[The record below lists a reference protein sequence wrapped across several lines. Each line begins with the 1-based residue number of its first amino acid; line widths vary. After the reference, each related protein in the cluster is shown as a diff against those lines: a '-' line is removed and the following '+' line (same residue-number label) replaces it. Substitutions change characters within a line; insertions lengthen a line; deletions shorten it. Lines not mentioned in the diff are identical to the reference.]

1 MQGLPAFADP
11 NLLLGAEHF
20 GDAGVYRLADRLAIV
35 QSVDFFPPIVN
46 DPYLFGRIAA
56 ANALSDI
63 YAIGAQPRTALNIVG
78 FPDEQ
83 VDLEVLG
90 EILRGGAER
99 IEAAGAVVVGGHSLR
114 DAEIKYGL
122 AVTGV
127 VDPELMMTNMAAK
140 PGQVLVLTKPLG
152 TGFITTAAQ
161 AGKCPDDVLA
171 GASASMVRLNRAA
184 SEAAVALGA
193 KAATDITG
201 FGLGVHAGQMARA
214 SGVTFVMKL
223 ADLPLLPGAK
233 ELASKGH
240 HTRANATNRDHVK
253 GFTLFEAAA
262 DSLEAQL
269 LFDPQTSG
277 GLLVAM
283 PPRRAEE
290 FVQRCRADAPASAA
304 IIGSVESSRDVDLVI
319 R

>member
-1 MQGLPAFADP
+1 MSADP

-20 GDAGVYRLADRLAIV
+20 GDAGVYRLADGMAIV

-90 EILRGGAER
+90 EILKGGAER

-127 VDPELMMTNMAAK
+127 VDPDLMMTNMAAK

-152 TGFITTAAQ
+152 TGFITTAAE
-161 AGKCPDDVLA
+161 AGNCPDDVLA
-171 GASASMVRLNRAA
+171 GASASMVRLNRAS

-233 ELASKGH
+233 ELAAKGH

-253 GFTLFEAAA
+253 GFTLFEAAD

-304 IIGSVESSRDVDLVI
+304 IIGSVESSRDVDLVS

>member
-1 MQGLPAFADP
+1 MQGLPASADP

-20 GDAGVYRLADRLAIV
+20 GDAGVYRLADGMAIV

-56 ANALSDI
+56 ANALSDV
-63 YAIGAQPRTALNIVG
+63 YAIGAKPRTALNIVG

-83 VDLEVLG
+83 LDLEVLG

-99 IEAAGAVVVGGHSLR
+99 IEAAGAVIVGGHSLR

-127 VDPELMMTNMAAK
+127 VDPDLMMTNMAAR

-171 GASASMVRLNRAA
+171 GASASMSIWR
-184 SEAAVALGA
+184 
-193 KAATDITG
+193 
-201 FGLGVHAGQMARA
+201 
-214 SGVTFVMKL
+214 
-223 ADLPLLPGAK
+223 
-233 ELASKGH
+233 
-240 HTRANATNRDHVK
+240 
-253 GFTLFEAAA
+253 
-262 DSLEAQL
+262 
-269 LFDPQTSG
+269 
-277 GLLVAM
+277 
-283 PPRRAEE
+283 
-290 FVQRCRADAPASAA
+290 
-304 IIGSVESSRDVDLVI
+304 
-319 R
+319 